1 MARKYTR
8 KEKESKGA
16 LSWISDIQNLAQP
29 SSRVYWTILFFLGYW
44 INITPRLTGG
54 RWVPLQPEG
63 VGYEKEEGMAVSA
76 YVLIRVEADKTKS
89 VFETL
94 AKLNEVK
101 TAHTVTGPFDII
113 LLVEGKTLQELGD
126 MILTKIRGVEG
137 ISRTMT
143 CVTVETG

>member
-1 MARKYTR
+1 
-8 KEKESKGA
+8 
-16 LSWISDIQNLAQP
+16 
-29 SSRVYWTILFFLGYW
+29 
-44 INITPRLTGG
+44 
-54 RWVPLQPEG
+54 
-63 VGYEKEEGMAVSA
+63 MAVSA

-113 LLVEGKTLQELGD
+113 LLVEGRTLQEVGD

-143 CVTVETG
+143 CVTVEAG

>member
-1 MARKYTR
+1 
-8 KEKESKGA
+8 
-16 LSWISDIQNLAQP
+16 
-29 SSRVYWTILFFLGYW
+29 
-44 INITPRLTGG
+44 
-54 RWVPLQPEG
+54 
-63 VGYEKEEGMAVSA
+63 MAVSA

-89 VFETL
+89 DFETL

-113 LLVEGKTLQELGD
+113 LLVEGRTLQEVGD

-143 CVTVETG
+143 CVTVEAG

>member
-1 MARKYTR
+1 MA
-8 KEKESKGA
+8 
-16 LSWISDIQNLAQP
+16 I
-29 SSRVYWTILFFLGYW
+29 
-44 INITPRLTGG
+44 
-54 RWVPLQPEG
+54 
-63 VGYEKEEGMAVSA
+63 SA

-113 LLVEGKTLQELGD
+113 LLVEGKTLHELGD

-143 CVTVETG
+143 CVTVDTG

>member
-1 MARKYTR
+1 
-8 KEKESKGA
+8 
-16 LSWISDIQNLAQP
+16 
-29 SSRVYWTILFFLGYW
+29 
-44 INITPRLTGG
+44 
-54 RWVPLQPEG
+54 
-63 VGYEKEEGMAVSA
+63 MAVSA